1 MTSLRLRPS
10 LLFILSLLLTSGC
23 GEDPVEK
30 TATSPALPVLDLEKK
45 LPPSP
50 PPLIDSIGRLVE
62 GSLEIDGFPF
72 PRMAE
77 EVTEEGAS
85 SRSFKIPALQRALLE
100 FYMHRDFH
108 VIKLPTGHRVKH
120 SSISRDR
127 TRDDEKGFGAL
138 FVTARGQRNQ
148 FVRFIPHTP
157 PLIHLP
163 KVNKEVL
170 DEAGDTWTQEQKA
183 AVEAVVEP
191 GSKKNAKKPRRRIV
205 VPFNPSLPRTMGTQ
219 NTNKQ
224 VKKWLKKNPGKVFY
238 D

>member
-1 MTSLRLRPS
+1 LTSLRLRPA
-10 LLFILSLLLTSGC
+10 LFIVLFFLLSSGC
-23 GEDPVEK
+23 GEEPVEK
-30 TATSPALPVLDLEKK
+30 TVTPPRLPVLDLEKER
-45 LPPSP
+45 LPSP

-62 GSLEIDGFPF
+62 GQLEIDGFPF

-77 EVTEEGAS
+77 EVTEDGAS

-127 TRDDEKGFGAL
+127 TRDDKKGFGAL
-138 FVTARGQRNQ
+138 FITERGQRNQ
-148 FVRFIPHTP
+148 FVRFIPQTP

-170 DEAGDTWTQEQKA
+170 EEAGDTWTQEQKT

-191 GSKKNAKKPRRRIV
+191 VANKPAKKPRRRVV

-219 NTNKQ
+219 NTNKK
-224 VKKWLKKNPGKVFY
+224 VKTWLKDNPGKVFY

>member
-1 MTSLRLRPS
+1 V
-10 LLFILSLLLTSGC
+10 LLVSGC
-23 GEDPVEK
+23 GEEPAEK
-30 TATSPALPVLDLEKK
+30 TVTAPPLPALDLKKK

-50 PPLIDSIGRLVE
+50 PALIDSIGRLVE
-62 GSLEIDGFPF
+62 GEIEMDGFPF
-72 PRMAE
+72 PRMAK

-85 SRSFKIPALQRALLE
+85 ARSFKIPALERALLE

-127 TRDDEKGFGAL
+127 TRDDNKGFGAL
-138 FVTARGQRNQ
+138 FITERGQRNQ
-148 FVRFIPHTP
+148 FVRFIPHKP

-170 DEAGDTWTQEQKA
+170 EEAGDTWTEEQKA

-191 GSKKNAKKPRRRIV
+191 LPNKTAKKPRRRVV
-205 VPFNPSLPRTMGTQ
+205 VPFNPSLPRTMGTR

-224 VKKWLKKNPGKVFY
+224 VKKWLKDNPGKVFY